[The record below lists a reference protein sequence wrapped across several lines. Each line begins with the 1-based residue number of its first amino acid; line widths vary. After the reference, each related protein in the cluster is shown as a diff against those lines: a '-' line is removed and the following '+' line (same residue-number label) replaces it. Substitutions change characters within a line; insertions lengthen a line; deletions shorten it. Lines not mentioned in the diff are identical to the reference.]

1 MSMVK
6 CEHHARSFST
16 IADEDGPSFLFEF
29 HCFLWSYPQ
38 VSGLDGLKQHRC
50 KTFCMWI
57 QIKNQSKLFVIIV
70 CKRWFLKLEVDEMCH
85 CVDKHV
91 SLTVMDLTRIKST
104 AL

>member
-50 KTFCMWI
+50 KTICMYTNNESI
-57 QIKNQSKLFVIIV
+57 GTFICHYCLQEVVSK
-70 CKRWFLKLEVDEMCH
+70 
-85 CVDKHV
+85 
-91 SLTVMDLTRIKST
+91 T
-104 AL
+104 